1 MGQLS
6 FEFFPPRQA
15 EGLERLVTTA
25 RQLQR
30 LQPDYVS
37 VTFGAGGSTQEGT
50 LATAQRL
57 RQDTGLAVAPH
68 LSCVGLDA
76 QTVLGL
82 LQRYRE
88 MGLRQLVVIRG
99 DRPSGVAESGP
110 FLHAIDMVRFVR
122 RHTGHT
128 FTIHVAAYPDIHP
141 EAVSAAHDITHLV
154 HKVQAG
160 ADGIITQYFYNADA
174 YFRLRDDIG
183 RMGMTIPVVPGIMP
197 ITNAEQLLRFS
208 TRCGAEVPRWLAL
221 RLKDLD
227 AEPAGL
233 KAFGL
238 EVVASLCQRLLDGG
252 APGLHIY
259 TLNQAEPALALGA
272 ALGLTGGG
280 GVRSPDEAAGGA
292 VVPGASP
299 PSW

>member
-1 MGQLS
+1 MGHLS

-15 EGLERLVTTA
+15 EGLERLVATA
-25 RQLQR
+25 RRLQP

-76 QTVLGL
+76 QTVLEL

-88 MGLRQLVVIRG
+88 IGLCQLVVIRG

-110 FLHAIDMVRFVR
+110 FQHAVDMVRFVR
-122 RHTGHT
+122 RHTGDA
-128 FTIHVAAYPDIHP
+128 FAMQVAAYPDIHP
-141 EAVSAAHDITHLV
+141 EAAGATSDLTHLA
-154 HKVQAG
+154 HKVRAG

-174 YFRLRDDIG
+174 YFRLRDDIR
-183 RMGMTIPVVPGIMP
+183 RMGITVPVVPGIMP

-208 TRCGAEVPRWLAL
+208 ARCGAEIPRWLAL
-221 RLKDLD
+221 RLKDLES
-227 AEPAGL
+227 EPAGL
-233 KAFGL
+233 RAFGL
-238 EVVASLCQRLLDGG
+238 EVVTSLCQRLLDGG

-259 TLNQAEPALALGA
+259 TLNQAGPALALGA
-272 ALGLTGGG
+272 ALGLTGRGAG
-280 GVRSPDEAAGGA
+280 SLEEAAGGA
-292 VVPGASP
+292 AATGASP